1 MKICFFGELNPQYSR
16 YANLIRGLR
25 ILGHQIIICR
35 YNFQSQITN
44 PFKFFIETIKEYVF
58 LLSVLIK
65 IKFNYLIV
73 GYPILKPVWLTYFL
87 NKKKIILDPFISN
100 YNTIIFDHKLFK
112 PQSIIAKLL
121 YIYER
126 KALSRCKYILSDT
139 KAHAVFFSKFFRIP
153 IDKFK
158 VIPVGSNNQIY
169 FPNPSKNT
177 KKEGKFIVGFYGKFI
192 PLQGIETIVQA
203 AEKLRDY
210 ENISFEIIGGLQ
222 GNKILASIKTY
233 IQEKKLTNV
242 HLIPRVSEEELRNY
256 IQHSTIQ
263 LGIFGNS
270 LKAQIVIPNKVYSAL
285 AMAKAV
291 ITSKTY
297 ATSEFFQDNI
307 DIILCNRHDPSDL
320 AKKIE
325 YLFLNQDKVE
335 IIGKNAYKKYLELFT
350 PVKIGLTFEREV
362 LFDLT
367 NKSE

>member
-44 PFKFFIETIKEYVF
+44 PFKFLKETIKEYVF
-58 LLSVLIK
+58 LLSMVIK
-65 IKFNYLIV
+65 IKYDYLIV
-73 GYPILKPVWLTYFL
+73 GYPMLKPVLFTRFL
-87 NKKKIILDPFISN
+87 DKKKIILDPFISN
-100 YNTIIFDHKLFK
+100 YNTIIFDHKLFE
-112 PQSIIAKLL
+112 PQSFIAKFL
-121 YIYER
+121 YIYEK
-126 KALSRCKYILSDT
+126 KALSRCRYVLTDT

-177 KKEGKFIVGFYGKFI
+177 KKEGKFVVGFYGKFI

-210 ENISFEIIGGLQ
+210 KNISFEIIGGLQ
-222 GNKILASIKTY
+222 GNKILASIKSY

-256 IQHSTIQ
+256 VQRSTIQ

-285 AMAKAV
+285 AMAKVV
-291 ITSKTY
+291 ITSKNY
-297 ATSEFFQDNI
+297 ATTEFFKSGF
-307 DIILCNRHDPSDL
+307 DIILCKKQDPGDL
-320 AKKIE
+320 AKKIV
-325 YLFLNQDKVE
+325 FLYQNREKLP
-335 IIGKNAYKKYLELFT
+335 IIGKNAYITYLSSFTPKKIGELF
-350 PVKIGLTFEREV
+350 ESQV
-362 LFDLT
+362 LYNDY
-367 NKSE
+367 